1 MVIFSGFI
9 VFGIVFSIWS
19 IVVVFSI
26 LVIYMTFMAYWLFR
40 VEIPKYEREPYPL
53 YDDFIIEY
61 DASKRGRLFIDKNYP
76 EEKRKH
82 FL

>member
-1 MVIFSGFI
+1 MYKFHKVDL
-9 VFGIVFSIWS
+9 
-19 IVVVFSI
+19 I
-26 LVIYMTFMAYWLFR
+26 LNNIASTILNKQLDALALMMNPPYLA
-40 VEIPKYEREPYPL
+40 PKGCFKGEQDVRPGK
-53 YDDFIIEY
+53 IIEY

>member
-1 MVIFSGFI
+1 
-9 VFGIVFSIWS
+9 
-19 IVVVFSI
+19 
-26 LVIYMTFMAYWLFR
+26 MTFMAYWLFR

-76 EEKRKH
+76 EEKIKH